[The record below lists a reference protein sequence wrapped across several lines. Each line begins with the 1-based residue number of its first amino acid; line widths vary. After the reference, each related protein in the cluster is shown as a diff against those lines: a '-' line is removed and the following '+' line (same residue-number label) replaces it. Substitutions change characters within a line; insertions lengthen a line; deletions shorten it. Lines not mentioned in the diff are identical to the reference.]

1 MTPTPG
7 REQEAWGDA
16 LSRKIQESV
25 QQRVEDSITSRLG
38 RGDKKP
44 DGIVTILFTDVEG
57 SSELVHSL
65 GDEGARAVLR
75 RHDDVVRRVVAQCQG
90 VEVEHPGDSF
100 MVAFLTASSAIE
112 CGLTLQPALD
122 ADARERRE
130 APVRIRVGMD
140 TGEVIV
146 EDDGYFGR
154 TVFRAS
160 RIADLAAGGQV
171 LVSETTRLIAE
182 TARFAFQDFGE
193 RSLKGLGGSH
203 HLFEV
208 VATAAPLPGEA
219 PSPPTA

>member
-7 REQEAWGDA
+7 HEDDAWGDA
-16 LSRKIQESV
+16 LSRTIQESV

-38 RGDKKP
+38 RGKKKP

-57 SSELVHSL
+57 SSDLVHAL
-65 GDEGARAVLR
+65 GDKAARAVLR
-75 RHDDVVRRVVAQCQG
+75 RHDEVVRRVVTQCQG

-100 MVAFLTASSAIE
+100 MVAFLTATRAIE
-112 CGLTLQPALD
+112 CGLSLQPALD
-122 ADARERRE
+122 ADAHERR
-130 APVRIRVGMD
+130 ASPVRIRVGMD

-182 TARFAFQDFGE
+182 TAGFAFQDFGE

-208 VATAAPLPGEA
+208 VGSAALPPGEVA
-219 PSPPTA
+219 SPPG